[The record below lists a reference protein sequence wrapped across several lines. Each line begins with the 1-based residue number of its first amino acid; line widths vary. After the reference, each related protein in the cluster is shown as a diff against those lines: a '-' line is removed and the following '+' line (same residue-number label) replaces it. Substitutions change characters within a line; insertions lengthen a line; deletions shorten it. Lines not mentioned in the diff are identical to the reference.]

1 MPEAVRIVGIEGGH
15 FSRPP
20 GTVPF
25 GVNICPDGTLRLGNV
40 PDGNEWN
47 GFPIILRARDLNGE
61 IHLEDSSGRLA
72 LSWSSSKDHA
82 AQPTNLAR
90 ADDPVSPPPSL
101 QTDHTGRGSTSANT
115 TEAPTG
121 LSRRSVLSNTELW
134 TAESTQPPASSLR
147 STTRASRL
155 RAAQPHTIARN
166 QRTFIMKELW
176 SLVHSHRESEV
187 FNNPV
192 DASQYPDYSKIIKH
206 PMDFHTIHRNYK
218 SSKSYYPTVDA
229 IMADFNL
236 VDENA
241 IKYNGVRHEISQR
254 ARNTK
259 SWFEERMKRLPAPEG
274 TRKRITPGE
283 VGSNRIQGPVTRGT
297 SIRSVVESVELASS
311 VPSNDTRVCR
321 ETIQPTPQPNRARRA
336 SYDTSSAEEIVSNYS
351 E

>member
-1 MPEAVRIVGIEGGH
+1 
-15 FSRPP
+15 
-20 GTVPF
+20 
-25 GVNICPDGTLRLGNV
+25 
-40 PDGNEWN
+40 
-47 GFPIILRARDLNGE
+47 
-61 IHLEDSSGRLA
+61 
-72 LSWSSSKDHA
+72 
-82 AQPTNLAR
+82 
-90 ADDPVSPPPSL
+90 
-101 QTDHTGRGSTSANT
+101 
-115 TEAPTG
+115 
-121 LSRRSVLSNTELW
+121 
-134 TAESTQPPASSLR
+134 
-147 STTRASRL
+147 
-155 RAAQPHTIARN
+155 
-166 QRTFIMKELW
+166 MKELW

>member
-25 GVNICPDGTLRLGNV
+25 GINICPDGTLRLGNV

-47 GFPIILRARDLNGE
+47 DFPIILRARDLNGE
-61 IHLEDSSGRLA
+61 IHLEDNSGRLA

-90 ADDPVSPPPSL
+90 ADEPVSPPPSL
-101 QTDHTGRGSTSANT
+101 QTDHTGRGSTSSNT
-115 TEAPTG
+115 TEAPAG
-121 LSRRSVLSNTELW
+121 LSRRSVLSNNELW

-166 QRTFIMKELW
+166 QRTFVMKALW

-236 VDENA
+236 VIGNA
-241 IKYNGVRHEISQR
+241 IKYIGVRHDISQR

-274 TRKRITPGE
+274 ARKRTTPGE
-283 VGSNRIQGPVTRGT
+283 EGSNTIQKPVTSGT
-297 SIRSVVESVELASS
+297 SLRSVVESVELASS
-311 VPSNDTRVCR
+311 LPSNDTRVCR
-321 ETIQPTPQPNRARRA
+321 ETVQPIPQRKRARRA
-336 SYDTSSAEEIVSNYS
+336 SYDTSSAEENVSNYS
-351 E
+351 G

>member
-25 GVNICPDGTLRLGNV
+25 GTNICPDGTLRLGNV
-40 PDGNEWN
+40 PDGNQRN
-47 GFPIILRARDLNGE
+47 GFPITLRARDLNGE

-72 LSWSSSKDHA
+72 LSWSSSHDYA
-82 AQPTNLAR
+82 AQPMNV

-101 QTDHTGRGSTSANT
+101 PTDYTGRGSTSANT
-115 TEAPTG
+115 TEAPAG
-121 LSRRSVLSNTELW
+121 SSRRSVLSTTELW
-134 TAESTQPPASSLR
+134 AAESTQPPASCLR

-155 RAAQPHTIARN
+155 RAARPHTIARN

-218 SSKSYYPTVDA
+218 IKSYYPTVDA

-236 VDENA
+236 VIGNA
-241 IKYNGVRHEISQR
+241 IKYNGVRHDISQR

-274 TRKRITPGE
+274 ARTRTTPGE
-283 VGSNRIQGPVTRGT
+283 EGSNTIQKPVTRGT
-297 SIRSVVESVELASS
+297 SLRSVVESVELASS
-311 VPSNDTRVCR
+311 LPSNDTRVCR
-321 ETIQPTPQPNRARRA
+321 ETVQPIPQRKRARRA
-336 SYDTSSAEEIVSNYS
+336 SYNTSSAEENGSNYS
-351 E
+351 G